1 MDFRRARTRTVFP
14 SAVNGNMFA
23 SLKVDLE
30 RQVISRWLPT
40 GVRPRNDRLQYEAT
54 FPEYP
59 WMSQLQQ
66 LWTFPSLQSYFNYR
80 PIPIIQHKQNR
91 KFIIVGYTDEPNQG
105 ISTVEQ
111 HTCFMPVSIMR

>member
-40 GVRPRNDRLQYEAT
+40 GVRPRNDRLQYI
-54 FPEYP
+54 
-59 WMSQLQQ
+59 QDIQQ
-66 LWTFPSLQSYFNYR
+66 LALNVA
-80 PIPIIQHKQNR
+80 
-91 KFIIVGYTDEPNQG
+91 VG
-105 ISTVEQ
+105 STPAVK
-111 HTCFMPVSIMR
+111 